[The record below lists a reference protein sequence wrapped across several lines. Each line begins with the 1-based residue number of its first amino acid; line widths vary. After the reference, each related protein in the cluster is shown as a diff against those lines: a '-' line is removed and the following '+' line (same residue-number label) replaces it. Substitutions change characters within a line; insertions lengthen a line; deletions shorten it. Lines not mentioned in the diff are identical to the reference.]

1 MISQKIEVSVSEIAD
16 AHQTH
21 ESLWDMLTEKL
32 EEEIGRSLCFF
43 QPFNY
48 TVVGVKDGD
57 TLIMEIEGNEES

>member
-1 MISQKIEVSVSEIAD
+1 MIAKNIEVSVSEIAD

-21 ESLWDMLTEKL
+21 ESLWDLLTEKL
-32 EEEIGRSLCFF
+32 EEEMGRALSFF

-57 TLIMEIEGNEES
+57 TLIIEIEGSEE